1 MQNSADFWCA
11 CGKGKGILEPL
22 SRGEQDKAEMQV
34 KVFERAVLTQE
45 CSAEQ

>member
-22 SRGEQDKAEMQV
+22 SQGGQGKSEIKV
-34 KVFERAVLTQE
+34 KVFEWTVLAQE
-45 CSAEQ
+45 CNTE